1 MKIGL
6 WNIDHPET
14 QSGGKKKETRFNNVT
29 EYLIKAECDAYI
41 ITEANAAIY
50 LPGYF
55 RYFHLPVRILI
66 QTGGSHFLSSLCP
79 S

>member
-1 MKIGL
+1 LVCGIL
-6 WNIDHPET
+6 TT
-14 QSGGKKKETRFNNVT
+14 QKLSRVVIKKEKRFNDVT

-41 ITEANAAIY
+41 ITEANAAID
-50 LPGYF
+50 LPSYF